1 MRKLELH
8 FDTELQGKFEL
19 KELNLLLVFQVHCPG
34 CFSYALPLFNKL
46 FMNFESENISFL
58 ALSTAFEDFEKN
70 TMQNTKSLVE
80 SGTLIGETKK
90 FLNQQG
96 YKKLPYQLDFP
107 IAMDKI
113 GLNNPEEL
121 RNAIERIC
129 SINPNYKIW
138 PEFEKTA
145 LQDKVKS
152 YLNSLDQ
159 IALTFTINQ
168 LRGTP
173 SLVLF
178 NSNYEILSEWFGH
191 VSYQE
196 IASKVKQFN
205 RSS

>member
-1 MRKLELH
+1 
-8 FDTELQGKFEL
+8 
-19 KELNLLLVFQVHCPG
+19 
-34 CFSYALPLFNKL
+34 
-46 FMNFESENISFL
+46 
-58 ALSTAFEDFEKN
+58 
-70 TMQNTKSLVE
+70 
-80 SGTLIGETKK
+80 K